1 VVAHPPVHRLTPGL
15 SLLKVYTVWLVD
27 AATRMIPIV
36 PTLCARTTGAAVGVG
51 DGVAVGVGEG
61 DGVGVAVAAVPL
73 V

>member
-1 VVAHPPVHRLTPGL
+1 
-15 SLLKVYTVWLVD
+15 LVD

-36 PTLCARTTGAAVGVG
+36 PTLCAKTTGAAVGVG